1 MNRPSFVYVTYI
13 ATTPE
18 KLWTALTD
26 GKFTQEYWG
35 GRVVESD
42 WKPGSPIFFRTT
54 NGAPDL
60 VRAKVIEIEPPSRLV
75 MSWTHEIAPGEP
87 LPPASRV
94 TFEIDRAGPVNVKLT
109 VVHEEFE
116 PGSEVNEGLRNGW
129 PAILS
134 SLKSLLETGEA
145 LDISKR
151 WAKAGN

>member
-35 GRVVESD
+35 GRRVESD
-42 WKPGSPIFFRTT
+42 WKPGSPVFFRTT
-54 NGAPDL
+54 NGAPDV
-60 VRAKVIEIEPPSRLV
+60 VRAKVIEVDPPSRLV
-75 MSWTHEIAPGEP
+75 MSWTREIAPQTP
-87 LPPASRV
+87 LPPATRV
-94 TFEIDRAGPVNVKLT
+94 IFTIDPAGPVNVKLT

-116 PGSEVNEGLRNGW
+116 PGSEVEDGLRNGW